1 MQAVNQMQQYI
12 GRTQQ
17 AVIACNNL
25 VAAQARAAAAQASAK
40 SSSSSSKSSSS
51 SGGGSSYSGGNR
63 YKLENQ
69 FGGNLGIWDNKTGNW
84 VKVAGPSNTDA
95 GKKLQEEFYKNY
107 NGVKM
112 STGGYTG
119 EWSNGNKETDNG
131 KLAWLHQKELVLNE
145 TDTKNIL
152 DAVKSIRDLNV
163 SSIDDAIMSGIANM
177 IVKLSTNSIGN
188 IPNSTSTN
196 TSSNIFHIT
205 AEFPNAN
212 DVNEIREAI
221 MSLPN
226 LASQYL
232 ARR

>member
-1 MQAVNQMQQYI
+1 M
-12 GRTQQ
+12 
-17 AVIACNNL
+17 
-25 VAAQARAAAAQASAK
+25 
-40 SSSSSSKSSSS
+40 
-51 SGGGSSYSGGNR
+51 
-63 YKLENQ
+63 
-69 FGGNLGIWDNKTGNW
+69 
-84 VKVAGPSNTDA
+84 
-95 GKKLQEEFYKNY
+95 
-107 NGVKM
+107 
-112 STGGYTG
+112 
-119 EWSNGNKETDNG
+119 
-131 KLAWLHQKELVLNE
+131 LHQKELVLNE

-177 IVKLSTNSIGN
+177 IVKLSTNNIGN
-188 IPNSTSTN
+188 IPNNTSTN
-196 TSSNIFHIT
+196 TSNNTFNIT

>member
-17 AVIACNNL
+17 AVVACNNL
-25 VAAQARAAAAQASAK
+25 VAAQQRAAAAQAAASR
-40 SSSSSSKSSSS
+40 S
-51 SGGGSSYSGGNR
+51 SGSGSGGSGGSTGDNNSGNQI
-63 YKLENQ
+63 YKLEIQ
-69 FGGNLGIWDNKTGNW
+69 FGGNVGIWDNKTGKW
-84 VKVAGPSNTDA
+84 VKIAGPSNTDA

-107 NGVKM
+107 SGVKM

-119 EWSNGNKETDNG
+119 EWSDGNKETDNG

-145 TDTKNIL
+145 TDTNNIL

-188 IPNSTSTN
+188 IPNNTSASTSNN
-196 TSSNIFHIT
+196 TFNIT

-212 DVNEIREAI
+212 DVDEIREAI